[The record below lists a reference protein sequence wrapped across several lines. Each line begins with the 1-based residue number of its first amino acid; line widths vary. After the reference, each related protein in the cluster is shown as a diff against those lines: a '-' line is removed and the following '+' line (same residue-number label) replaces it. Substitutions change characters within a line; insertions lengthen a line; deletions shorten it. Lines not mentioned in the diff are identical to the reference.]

1 MSYLLVTYQW
11 PVLSRPPMAGF
22 ARPVTVDLD
31 IFPNG

>member
-22 ARPVTVDLD
+22 ARPVTP
-31 IFPNG
+31 FPNAGVS